1 MPPADS
7 TLFLTLLDG
16 SGQADTARPPAEL
29 PRKGKLIV
37 GSSQERADF
46 VVAGQGIAEV
56 HCAIG
61 RLKTGGWALKDLGS
75 DFGTLLNG
83 ERIETARLETG
94 DELLIGS
101 RKLRIVADALAE
113 RVAPTAAASKAAP
126 VPRETPRADAPR
138 SASEHRRLQHRGELG
153 RGAMGRV
160 LRATQTEPRSQ
171 GRRQGAGAEARRQR
185 DLRRSLPQGGP
196 RRRSNH
202 PNVVT
207 CTTSGRTEASTS
219 CPWSSWMEAPS
230 KLLATKGRFH
240 WREALGILRD
250 AAAGLVYAESRGI
263 VHRDIKPDNLMRNAD
278 GATKIA
284 DLGLAVQVEQA
295 HVDGERGKV
304 FERRTSW
311 RPSWRAERRRTRGPT
326 STPSA
331 PRRIE

>member
-1 MPPADS
+1 MSAPADS

-138 SASEHRRLQHRGELG
+138 SASVSIAGYSIEGELG

-160 LRATQTEPRSQ
+160 LRATQTSLDRKVAVKVLAPKLAGNATFVDRFRKEARAAAPRARSLHP
-171 GRRQGAGAEARRQR
+171 RAGARCPKQR
-185 DLRRSLPQGGP
+185 P
-196 RRRSNH
+196 RRRS
-202 PNVVT
+202 
-207 CTTSGRTEASTS
+207 R
-219 CPWSSWMEAPS
+219 
-230 KLLATKGRFH
+230 
-240 WREALGILRD
+240 
-250 AAAGLVYAESRGI
+250 
-263 VHRDIKPDNLMRNAD
+263 
-278 GATKIA
+278 
-284 DLGLAVQVEQA
+284 
-295 HVDGERGKV
+295 
-304 FERRTSW
+304 
-311 RPSWRAERRRTRGPT
+311 
-326 STPSA
+326 STPSGA
-331 PRRIE
+331 SPAPGPPARPGGTRSTGTSTRRSTRPAASGRSRIFSPRPAGPSCARRGPGTGPPRRRSRGRRCSSARPCLH